1 MKNPNR
7 TAAERRRASGE
18 NMRPETIVIAAG
30 KNDGSCLDYTK
41 MMVDMTGCDAMQY
54 NKKQLGYVA
63 LYKNIVFIGA
73 IKEGCINHLN
83 ILWQNYSNFDLA
95 GRNLIVCGVGL
106 GDPKSKTYIKRVKHL
121 SMCDQG
127 HCKSFYILPGQLD
140 PQHMKLSERAQ
151 FSSFLN
157 KIGEIYDPKDAELII
172 QRANEGYQGV
182 QRAAL
187 LPLVEELKN
196 LK

>member
-1 MKNPNR
+1 MKNPERN
-7 TAAERRRASGE
+7 AAERRRASGE

-30 KNDGSCLDYTK
+30 KNNGSCLDYTK

-54 NKKQLGYVA
+54 NKKQLGYVS
-63 LYKNIVFIGA
+63 LYKNVVYIGS
-73 IKEGCINHLN
+73 IKEGCISHLN

-106 GDPKSKTYIKRVKHL
+106 GDPESETYIERVKHL

-140 PQHMKLSERAQ
+140 PHRMGLIDRTQ
-151 FSSFLN
+151 FRSFLD
-157 KIGEIYDPKDAELII
+157 KIGGIYEKEDAELIVR
-172 QRANEGYQGV
+172 RANEGYEGV
-182 QRAAL
+182 RRTAL
-187 LPLVEELKN
+187 LPLIEELKT